1 VNFKSIK
8 ILFLLLSSSL
18 FIMSGCGYKPSV
30 YYAKN
35 EITGKVYVDL
45 VMDMENSRNSVLV
58 KDAMNEMILNRFN
71 AQLTQNKDEA
81 DTYVVVQLG
90 RVSHSVMASDN
101 EGYAKT
107 YRANVSISVQYQ
119 KKDGVKKYVSVSNY
133 YDYNVEA
140 DALVSDQQK
149 EEAVKNA
156 AVKAL
161 GDLFSKIA
169 VNSFKE

>member
-1 VNFKSIK
+1 VNLKSIK
-8 ILFLLLSSSL
+8 IFFLLFCTSF
-18 FIMSGCGYKPSV
+18 FILSGCGYKPSV

-45 VMDMENSRNSVLV
+45 VMNMDNSRNSVLV
-58 KDAMNEMILNRFN
+58 KDAMNEMVLNRFN
-71 AQLTQNKDEA
+71 AQLTQNKEEA
-81 DTYVVVQLG
+81 DTYVVVQLAS
-90 RVSHSVMASDN
+90 VSHSVMASDN

-119 KKDGVKKYVSVSNY
+119 KKDGIKKHVSVSNY
-133 YDYNVEA
+133 YDYNVET